1 MNLIR
6 FIVIALIIYL
16 VIQIFKRWAANK
28 ESPKPSLQEKEMVR
42 CHICQ
47 LHIPADEALEKEGL
61 FYCSQEQIQHKSC
74 EKKTANLFRFLVPV
88 GFHASHYISAA

>member
-16 VIQIFKRWAANK
+16 VIQIFKRWAATKN
-28 ESPKPSLQEKEMVR
+28 STSSSQQEKEMVR
-42 CHICQ
+42 CHICH

-61 FYCSQEQIQHKSC
+61 FFCSQEHLENNKD
-74 EKKTANLFRFLVPV
+74 
-88 GFHASHYISAA
+88 

>member
-6 FIVIALIIYL
+6 IIVIALIIYL

-28 ESPKPSLQEKEMVR
+28 SSITSSRQEKEMVR
-42 CHICQ
+42 CHVCQ

-61 FYCSQEQIQHKSC
+61 FFCSQEHL
-74 EKKTANLFRFLVPV
+74 ENKKD
-88 GFHASHYISAA
+88 